1 MGSSRAV
8 AKGAG
13 RPRLRGTATAPS
25 GCDGLVKEGEAKVCY
40 GGSGRAA
47 LSLTHLGACS
57 PLPAI
62 CQFGSL
68 SAVVDYLF
76 FFAKLCFGRCRS
88 ACLCCGQWSLWA
100 AGFPWRE

>member
-1 MGSSRAV
+1 VGSSRAV

-57 PLPAI
+57 P
-62 CQFGSL
+62 
-68 SAVVDYLF
+68 
-76 FFAKLCFGRCRS
+76 
-88 ACLCCGQWSLWA
+88 
-100 AGFPWRE
+100 